1 MRRVADN
8 AGMDGQYLSN
18 QFLVA
23 MPNVVGGE
31 FDRTVTFLCEHNDD
45 GAMGLV
51 INRPTDLK
59 LGDMLDHMGIDS
71 GGLNTGATV
80 FWGGP
85 VQPDRGFVL
94 HPPTDAWEATL
105 TVDNHLSITTSKDIL
120 EAIGRNEGPDEY
132 MVMLGYAGW
141 GSGQLEQEI
150 RHNSWLNTPPD
161 SAIIFGTPTND
172 RWSAAARLLGLDPAV
187 LSSSAGNA

>member
-1 MRRVADN
+1 MH
-8 AGMDGQYLSN
+8 GEYLTN

-31 FDRTVTFLCEHNDD
+31 FDRTVTFLCEHSDE

-51 INRPTDLK
+51 INRPTELK
-59 LGDMLDHMGIDS
+59 LRDMLDHMGIETR
-71 GGLNTGATV
+71 GLSAGKPV

-94 HPPTDAWEATL
+94 HPPGATWEATL
-105 TVDNHLSITTSKDIL
+105 TVDNQVCITTSKDIL
-120 EAIGRNEGPDEY
+120 EAIGQNEGPAEY
-132 MVMLGYAGW
+132 LVMLGYAGW
-141 GSGQLEQEI
+141 GSGQLEHEI
-150 RHNSWLNTPPD
+150 RHNSWLNTPTD
-161 SAIIFGTPTND
+161 STILFGTPTD
-172 RWSAAARLLGLDPAV
+172 SRWSAAAQLLGLDPAL